1 MRNSTCEQNRR
12 MKTASDFDHVS
23 DGELREMFADPRKKE
38 GTKQKG
44 GVNRQ
49 MTLDELLTSPL
60 SGIFE
65 VRLGHA
71 SILRAA
77 GNENFKMGS
86 FARAV
91 LLYERA
97 LLHCSIDIENMSVE
111 TLKIR
116 QQMYEGRDPVYLNLA
131 RCYLKV
137 GRFRDCVNSALCV
150 SRTEGEE
157 EERFPVPVD
166 LKLKALVIAA
176 NGYIELGE
184 YETATN
190 TINSASA
197 CFDSVV
203 LSDTGAKDKL
213 GIIVASLPTL
223 RQSIK
228 VRSARDRQKERDT
241 WRGALWGRG
250 AGDGGVEGVVGQI
263 PGSAVQAVSDP
274 QGLATLL
281 QVMRRRPLLAGAVL
295 VLLFALAGA
304 LWTLRVDQRT

>member
-1 MRNSTCEQNRR
+1 
-12 MKTASDFDHVS
+12 
-23 DGELREMFADPRKKE
+23 MFADPRNKE
-38 GTKQKG
+38 GGIKPKG

-60 SGIFE
+60 SSIFE

-77 GNENFKMGS
+77 GNENFKMEN
-86 FARAV
+86 FARAI

-97 LLHCSIDIENMSVE
+97 LLHCSIDIEKMSVE

-137 GRFRDCVNSALCV
+137 GRLRDCVNSALCV

-203 LSDTGAKDKL
+203 VSETGAKDKL
-213 GIIVASLPTL
+213 SIIVASLPTL

-228 VRSARDRQKERDT
+228 VRFARDRQKERDT
-241 WRGALWGRG
+241 WRGALWGR
-250 AGDGGVEGVVGQI
+250 AGGGVEGAASSQI
-263 PGSAVQAVSDP
+263 PGSAAQAESEP

-281 QVMRRRPLLAGAVL
+281 QVLRRRPLLTGAVL
-295 VLLFALAGA
+295 VLLLALAGA
-304 LWTLRVDQRT
+304 VWTLRVDQRKQYT